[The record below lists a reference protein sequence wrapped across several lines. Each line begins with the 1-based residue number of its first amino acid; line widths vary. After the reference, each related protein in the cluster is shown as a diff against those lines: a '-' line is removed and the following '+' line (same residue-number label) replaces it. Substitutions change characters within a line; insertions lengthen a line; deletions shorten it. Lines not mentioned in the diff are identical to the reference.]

1 MEDNIIK
8 NLPSLDELYPL
19 LDKEAKSKGLQIFI
33 FDKEDLKEFFIPR
46 FNNIAVVTIAKN
58 QDNAKWNIKNYKH
71 SYLIQ
76 VPDEESSNK
85 V

>member
-1 MEDNIIK
+1 MKDSIVD
-8 NLPSLDELYPL
+8 NLPSLDDLYPL
-19 LDKEAKSKGLQIFI
+19 LDKEAKSKNLQIFI

-58 QDNAKWNIKNYKH
+58 KDNAIWNIKNYRH

-76 VPDEESSNK
+76 VPDEKSSNK